1 MSTTLA
7 PIPAV
12 PFGVRHLV
20 SPPPRTSEAPVM
32 SYSEALQLNVGA
44 SGNPWHA
51 EAANKPETQ
60 TETSNGDG
68 KKPGSDSGT
77 DLY

>member
-1 MSTTLA
+1 MT
-7 PIPAV
+7 
-12 PFGVRHLV
+12 F
-20 SPPPRTSEAPVM
+20 
-32 SYSEALQLNVGA
+32 SEALQLNVSA
-44 SGNPWHA
+44 QGNPWHA

-68 KKPGSDSGT
+68 SSPGSDSGT